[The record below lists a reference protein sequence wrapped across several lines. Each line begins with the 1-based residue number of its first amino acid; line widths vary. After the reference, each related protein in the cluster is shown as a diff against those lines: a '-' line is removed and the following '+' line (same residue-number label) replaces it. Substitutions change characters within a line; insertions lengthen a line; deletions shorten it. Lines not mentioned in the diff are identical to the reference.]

1 MRRAS
6 RHLRHYLGCGSSVVL
21 LLLLLGGCHRSRL
34 SLDQV
39 IEQNVSATG
48 GRAAIEAVRSI
59 EVDLHIADPKFEA
72 DGIYRAARPGKMRI
86 DIMSAG
92 KHVFTEA
99 FNGERGWEWRGK
111 GEVVECTPKAT
122 AALRHGI
129 ELPGKLFGLH
139 EMQARGHQVALA
151 PKERVDGIDYE
162 VIRLVL
168 ADGYVTSLYIDP
180 VSGLIVRRRDIRPL
194 HVDIDP
200 TPTTIEAKSFDF
212 RDVEGVVFAFSGAD
226 MDLQTG
232 KVLERTTIRSIKI
245 NQPIEDQ
252 FFDRL

>member
-1 MRRAS
+1 MPRTCHHRLVS
-6 RHLRHYLGCGSSVVL
+6 LGGVL
-21 LLLLLGGCHRSRL
+21 LMVCLTSCHRSPL
-34 SLDQV
+34 SVDQV

-59 EVDLHIADPKFEA
+59 EFDLHIVDPEFEA
-72 DGIYRAARPGKMRI
+72 DASYRVARPGKMRI
-86 DIMSAG
+86 DIMSGG

-111 GEVVECTPKAT
+111 GEVIECTPKAT
-122 AALRHGI
+122 AALRHGV

-139 EMQARGHQVALA
+139 EMRALGHQIALG

-168 ADGYVTSLYIDP
+168 ADGYVTSFYIDP
-180 VSGLIVRRRDIRPL
+180 ASGLIARRRDIRPL

-200 TPTTIEAKSFDF
+200 TPTTIEAKSSDF
-212 RDVEGVVFAFSGAD
+212 RRIAGVVFAFSGAD
-226 MDLQTG
+226 TDLQTG
-232 KVLERTTIRSIKI
+232 KVLERMTIRSIRV
-245 NQPIEDQ
+245 NQPMEDQ